1 MGAKPTVSNSK
12 FSTFLFPFLRL
23 PVKRKKGLFFF
34 FFSKSPPITSEMR
47 LNMPSF
53 CLEHIFTAE

>member
-34 FFSKSPPITSEMR
+34 FFFEIPTNY
-47 LNMPSF
+47 L
-53 CLEHIFTAE
+53 